1 MRSLIGRLRGWDGML
16 LFILL
21 VVIGWNA
28 LMAPGYLGVQ
38 NQVNLLQLGIEKA
51 IVVLAMTFV
60 IILGEIDL
68 SVASVMGLAAVLVA
82 WLFNQGVPA
91 ELGVPIALAIGLLC
105 GLFNGFFVAVVG
117 LPSLAVT
124 LATLIGFRGLA
135 SMLIEDKSIGGF
147 PGWFTTMGQA
157 AVAGPVT
164 FSILLYVVMLVGAA
178 ILLHLTGFGRTTYVI
193 GNSKDVALY
202 SGVRVAWVRI
212 RIFMMSGLVAAIAGI
227 LYAARLGAV
236 RASTATGFELDIITV
251 VLLGGVSIFGGSG
264 TMFGVALSTLLVL
277 NLRNGLG
284 LAGVTGQTQT
294 GYIGVLLILSVLVP
308 NMYARVQDW
317 RRRRAAARGP
327 QPPPNTAP
335 GPRSADPAT

>member
-1 MRSLIGRLRGWDGML
+1 MRSLVARLRGWDGML
-16 LFILL
+16 LVILL
-21 VVIGWNA
+21 VVVGWNA

-68 SVASVMGLAAVLVA
+68 SVASVMGLAGVVVA
-82 WLFNQGVPA
+82 WLWTQGVPVEVGIVA
-91 ELGVPIALAIGLLC
+91 ALLVGLLC
-105 GLFNGFFVAVVG
+105 GLLNGFFVAVVG

-124 LATLIGFRGLA
+124 LATLIGFRGIA
-135 SMLIEDKSIGGF
+135 SMLIEDKSVGGF
-147 PGWFTTMGQA
+147 PAWFTDVGQSSL
-157 AVAGPVT
+157 VGPFT
-164 FSILLYVVMLVGAA
+164 FSILLYAVMLVGAA
-178 ILLHLTGFGRTTYVI
+178 VLLHLTGFGRTTYVI
-193 GNSKDVALY
+193 GNSADVAVY

-212 RIFMMSGLVAAIAGI
+212 RVFMMSGLVAAIAGV

-236 RASTATGFELDIITV
+236 RASNANGFELDIITV

-264 TMFGVALSTLLVL
+264 SMLGVALSTLLVL

-308 NMYARVQDW
+308 NVYGRVQDA

-327 QPPPNTAP
+327 QLPPNTAP
-335 GPRSADPAT
+335 GAPTADGVT